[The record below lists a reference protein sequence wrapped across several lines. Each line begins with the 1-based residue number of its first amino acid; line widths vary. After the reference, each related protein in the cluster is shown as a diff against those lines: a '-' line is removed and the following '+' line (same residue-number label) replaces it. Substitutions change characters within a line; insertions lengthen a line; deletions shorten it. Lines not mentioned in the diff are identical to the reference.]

1 MGNKRDPFW
10 HVCGMEGPLGGHNT
24 VAFTSSLAKS
34 SNQGVNTDVADATGT
49 AVNASHDLA
58 TLT

>member
-1 MGNKRDPFW
+1 
-10 HVCGMEGPLGGHNT
+10 MEGPLGGHNT